1 VVKYI
6 ILCGSL
12 ISANLMADGILLAD
26 PTTPLDYK
34 ITSSPKVARSAL
46 PQLQSILGNKGQ
58 RRAILNNQL
67 YDAGQWVSGYQIM
80 RIDSDAVLLQQNNH
94 AYTLNLY
101 PQKEP
106 VVK

>member
-1 VVKYI
+1 MVKYI

-34 ITSSPKVARSAL
+34 IASSPKAARSAL
-46 PQLQSILGNKGQ
+46 PKLQSILGNKGQ

-67 YDAGQWVSGYQIM
+67 YGTGQWVNGYQIM
-80 RIDSDAVLLQQNNH
+80 RIDSDAVLLQQKKR
-94 AYTLNLY
+94 AYELNLY